1 MAIELGW
8 EAWKQVQFGG
18 ATGYQDI
25 TYYGQNWS
33 AATFKMEVRVALGET
48 GAALISLNN
57 AAAGLQG
64 ISATYDAGIIDKE
77 TGQVVG
83 GTVIRPQIDAST
95 LIALAAASPAS
106 ADRLLYADLHV
117 TPAGLPKR
125 LIRFGTF
132 TVKPGS
138 TLA

>member
-1 MAIELGW
+1 MAFELGW
-8 EAWKQVQFGG
+8 QAWKQVQFGG
-18 ATGYQDI
+18 STGDQDI
-25 TYYGQNWS
+25 TYYGKNWS
-33 AATFKMEVRVALGET
+33 AATFKMEVRVAFGET
-48 GAALISLNN
+48 GAALISLTN

-83 GTVIRPQIDAST
+83 GTVIRPQIDAAT
-95 LIALAAASPAS
+95 LIALAGASPLS
-106 ADRLLYADLHV
+106 SDRVLYADFHI
-117 TPAGLPKR
+117 TPVGLPKR
-125 LIRFGTF
+125 LIRYGTF